1 MGSRIHYSALVTKIR
16 AMQSRLLKEE
26 DFRILASMENVPQA
40 AAYLRQIPSYQAA
53 MIDLEDAQIH
63 WEDVERLMVGT
74 LYYDF
79 SKIYRFC
86 NGKQRQVLKLYFAK
100 YEIAVIK
107 RALRRIFNHG
117 DRTGE
122 ARGLR
127 ATLQKYT
134 KVHLAEMA
142 QAETISQFLEALRDT
157 DYQNVLAR
165 LEHSEHASLF
175 DYEMTLDLF
184 YFSRIWKE
192 KDRFLR
198 GKELGMMT
206 ATLGSGIDMLNMMWI
221 YRARK
226 YYQMPAASIY
236 TLVIPITYRLKDEEI
251 REMVMA
257 ESLGKLEALLHRT
270 WYGKRALDFD
280 CGELEKLYRQIL
292 RKVYWTE
299 RQKDPYSMATVTA
312 YLYDKEQEIDML
324 TSVLEGVRYGLSSQ
338 EILSYV
344 G

>member
-26 DFRILASMENVPQA
+26 DFRNLAAMENVSQA
-40 AAYLRQIPSYQAA
+40 AAYLKEIPSYQAV
-53 MIDLEDAQIH
+53 MKDLEEAQIR
-63 WEDVERLMVGT
+63 WEDIERLMVGT

-86 NGKQRQVLKLYFAK
+86 SEKQRQVLRLYFAK

-127 ATLQKYT
+127 EALQKFT
-134 KVHLAEMA
+134 KVHLADLA
-142 QAETISQFLEALRDT
+142 QAASVPELLEALRDT
-157 DYQNVLAR
+157 EYQAVLLR
-165 LEHSEHASLF
+165 LEHSEEASLF

-184 YFSRIWKE
+184 YFSQIWKQ
-192 KDRFLR
+192 KDKFLR
-198 GKELGMMT
+198 GKELEMMT
-206 ATLGSGIDMLNMMWI
+206 RTLGSGIDMLNMMWI

-226 YYQMPAASIY
+226 YYQMPAGSIY

-251 REMVMA
+251 REMVTA
-257 ESLGKLEALLHRT
+257 ENPGKLEELLRGT

-280 CGELEKLYRQIL
+280 CQELETLYRQFL
-292 RKVYWTE
+292 RRVYWEE
-299 RQKDPYSMATVTA
+299 RRKNPYSMAAVTA
-312 YLYDKEQEIDML
+312 YLYDKEQEIDKL

>member
-26 DFRILASMENVPQA
+26 DYQRLAAMENLSEAVS
-40 AAYLRQIPSYQAA
+40 YLRQIPSYQTA
-53 MIDLEDAQIH
+53 MKNLDESQMR

-86 NGKQRQVLKLYFAK
+86 SDRQRQVLKLYFAK
-100 YEIAVIK
+100 FEIVVLK

-122 ARGLR
+122 VRALR
-127 ATLQKYT
+127 ETLQIYT
-134 KVHLAEMA
+134 RIHLAELA
-142 QAETISQFLEALRDT
+142 QSEKLSEFLEALRDT
-157 DYQNVLAR
+157 EYQAVLMH
-165 LEHSEHASLF
+165 LERAEQATLF

-184 YFSRIWKE
+184 YFSKMWKE
-192 KDRFLR
+192 KDKFLH
-198 GKELGMMT
+198 GKELDMIT
-206 ATLGSGIDMLNMMWI
+206 KTFGSRIDLLNMTWI
-221 YRARK
+221 YRAKK
-226 YYQMPAASIY
+226 YYQLPVGSMY
-236 TLVIPITYRLKDEEI
+236 TLVIPINYRLKDEEI
-251 REMVMA
+251 RAMVMA
-257 ESLGKLEALLHRT
+257 ESMGKLKELLEQT
-270 WYGKRALDFD
+270 WYGKHALDFEWD
-280 CGELEKLYRQIL
+280 DLENLYRQFL
-292 RKVYWTE
+292 RRLYWEE
-299 RQKDPYSMATVTA
+299 RRKNPYSMAAVTA
-312 YLYDKEQEIDML
+312 YLYDKEQEIDKL